1 MPEVQRKGQKILLFY
16 LVFSREIDLSDVD
29 FQVFEAEKMTAK
41 TGVYHKKCFTC
52 AEVNF
57 FKTILL
63 CLLFCAKNKGK
74 SRENL

>member
-1 MPEVQRKGQKILLFY
+1 MGARGATERSNILLFY
-16 LVFSREIDLSDVD
+16 LVVSWEIDLSDVD

-57 FKTILL
+57 FKQYLF
-63 CLLFCAKNKGK
+63 LLFFCTK
-74 SRENL
+74 